1 MGKISDWLVGILCCV
16 YIILPIDLVP
26 EALLGPFGL
35 PDDLVALFY
44 AIRRFKS
51 ALRKD
56 RRHRSDAMPGKQ
68 ARLARDHVDHGSDR
82 PGLSGRRET
91 RCASAHP

>member
-1 MGKISDWLVGILCCV
+1 MGKIWDWVIGIVCCI
-16 YIILPIDLVP
+16 YILSPIDLAP

-35 PDDLVALFY
+35 ADDLVVFMY

-56 RRHRSDAMPGKQ
+56 PPPMPV
-68 ARLARDHVDHGSDR
+68 HVIQVPH
-82 PGLSGRRET
+82 
-91 RCASAHP
+91 

>member
-1 MGKISDWLVGILCCV
+1 MGKISDWLVGTLCCI

-56 RRHRSDAMPGKQ
+56 PAPTPV
-68 ARLARDHVDHGSDR
+68 HVVQIPH
-82 PGLSGRRET
+82 
-91 RCASAHP
+91 